1 MATNRKTT
9 KNNANIDIASLFQ
22 MNIGVPTKHPT
33 INGEISNYDVLT
45 QAYIFTDN
53 EKIEVRFLDKEMA
66 KFNFTAKNPDEFCF
80 ELSKIL
86 VTSCLPEKFKGE
98 HLKQLFHDEYKTPQ
112 RRSMYSKYQE
122 LIISFDIVHNTSHNM
137 YHVNNLKYLFVTEKN
152 TFNSKVCYKPD
163 QFYTYRDIK
172 QYYNETVIKHMDNI
186 FNPATYPDFNVNLAD
201 LDMLDV
207 PFYEK
212 IKIGVGGKVKQ
223 VLAYDLASKED
234 KEKIDLAI
242 KQAKDIYS
250 SNAVNRW
257 LSPKL
262 K

>member
-1 MATNRKTT
+1 MATTQK
-9 KNNANIDIASLFQ
+9 NIDITSLFE
-22 MNIGVPTKHPT
+22 MNIGVPSKTAP
-33 INGEISNYDVLT
+33 NDLYEVLT

-53 EKIEVRFLDKEMA
+53 EQIEVRFLDKEMA
-66 KFNFTAKNPDEFCF
+66 QFDFTVKNSDEFCLKMS
-80 ELSKIL
+80 EIL
-86 VTSCLPEKFKGE
+86 VTSCLPENFKGE
-98 HLKQLFHDEYKTPQ
+98 HLKKLFKEEYKSPK
-112 RRSMYSKYQE
+112 RKFAHKKSQE
-122 LIISFDIVHNTSHNM
+122 LMISFDIVHDVSHNM
-137 YHVNNLKYLFVTEKN
+137 QHVNNLKYLFVTEK
-152 TFNSKVCYKPD
+152 TTYNSDVCYNRNK
-163 QFYTYRDIK
+163 FYTYQDIK
-172 QYYNETVIKHMDNI
+172 KYYNDNIIKDMDVI
-186 FNPATYPDFNVNLAD
+186 FNPATYPDFNVNLSN
-201 LDMLDV
+201 LDV

-212 IKIGVGGKVKQ
+212 IQIVVGNTVKQ